1 VIGDTFWRVLAVDR
15 GSRRGITSALRP
27 VFHPPYR
34 GETMQMSVHKT
45 AFLLVA
51 AAGVFVSG
59 CQTLNTNKE
68 KGAVIGAAGGAVAG
82 AVVGKATG
90 STARGAI
97 IGAAVGGAAGA
108 IIGHQMDQKAKEI
121 QATVAGAEVTR
132 VGEGLVVT
140 FASGL
145 LFDFD
150 SDVLRSESRKNLD
163 NLASSLSGFGD
174 SKLMLI
180 GHTDSQGSDSYN
192 LDLSRRRASSVASYL
207 ESHGVSSVRVELAG
221 RGESEPIA
229 SNDTEMGRQENRRV
243 EVAIYASDKM
253 RAAAKS
259 QAGSP

>member
-1 VIGDTFWRVLAVDR
+1 MHVSHRQRTALLSLA
-15 GSRRGITSALRP
+15 A
-27 VFHPPYR
+27 
-34 GETMQMSVHKT
+34 
-45 AFLLVA
+45 VA
-51 AAGVFVSG
+51 ASA

-121 QATVAGAEVTR
+121 QATVAGATVTR

-150 SDVLRSESRKNLD
+150 SDMLRSESRKNLD

-174 SKLMLI
+174 SQLMLV

-207 ESHGVSSVRVELAG
+207 ESHGVSPARVELAG
-221 RGESEPIA
+221 RGETEPIA
-229 SNDTEMGRQENRRV
+229 SNDTETG
-243 EVAIYASDKM
+243 
-253 RAAAKS
+253 
-259 QAGSP
+259 